1 MANKL
6 RKMLVNTSKYC
17 DTILFA
23 DKQAK
28 IEDEFQQAYI
38 YNLI

>member
-1 MANKL
+1 MYSNVRQWQNKL
-6 RKMLVNTSKYC
+6 RKMLVNKSEYC

-28 IEDEFQQAYI
+28 IEDKFQ
-38 YNLI
+38 